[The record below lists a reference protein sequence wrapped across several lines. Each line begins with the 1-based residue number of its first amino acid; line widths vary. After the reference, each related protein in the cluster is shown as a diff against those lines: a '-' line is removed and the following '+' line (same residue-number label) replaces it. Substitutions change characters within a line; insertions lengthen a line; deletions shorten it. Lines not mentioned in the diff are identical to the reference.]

1 MGKKDIIEILR
12 NYKNEVANQYNILTI
27 GVFGSV
33 ARGESGDESD
43 VDIVI
48 RISEPDFFMLAGIKE
63 DLEQRLNKSIDI
75 VTYTDSMNP
84 FLKNRIDHEA
94 VYA

>member
-1 MGKKDIIEILR
+1 MGRKDIIEILR
-12 NYKNEVANQYNILTI
+12 NYKNEVASQYNILTI

-48 RISEPDFFMLAGIKE
+48 RISEPDLFMLAGIKE
-63 DLEQRLNKSIDI
+63 DLEKRLNKSIDI

-84 FLKNRIDHEA
+84 FLKNRIDQEA